1 MTKTKGRSSPT
12 PRKSKF
18 SALEFTA
25 EDERVDKDSRITL
38 CKFKKRKSPQEHS
51 PINKYTSLKSFA
63 RAVKNILNEFVDEL
77 VDTRSSGGPMD
88 VGIIKSHT
96 VASSGSSGCKPSVHN
111 RTEYHGSEFSSL
123 ATTTS
128 SARLSGIVTD
138 AKHLHSRPSLIPADA
153 SLPDEHVL
161 KYSSN
166 VHDTNEPVVVDSN
179 DDPVI
184 ELRLPKSPSII
195 QLKGLPDEHVLKY
208 SSNVH
213 DTNEPVAVDSDDDP
227 VIELRSSKSPSI
239 VQLQGLPDEH
249 VLMYSSNVHDSNE
262 PVVDLDDDP
271 VIELRLPKSPSI
283 VQLQGWFSSYNHSC
297 LPDEHV
303 LKYSSNVHDTNEPV
317 VDSDDDPVIELRS
330 TKSPSI
336 VQLQGLPD
344 ERVLKYSSNV
354 HDTEALV
361 VVIPDHIIYRKL
373 WSTSSCLSFSPKC
386 IKLEGLPNSET
397 MPSTF
402 KWKVSAVVD
411 IQSVWIDSIKTAD
424 VTIRLIAKTRRS
436 RVVRIL
442 RFAVSDPDWSDK
454 QEAIQSLDF
463 RYKERWRTA
472 G

>member
-96 VASSGSSGCKPSVHN
+96 VASSGSSGCKPSEHN
-111 RTEYHGSEFSSL
+111 RTEYRASEFSSL

-138 AKHLHSRPSLIPADA
+138 DKHLYSRPPLIPADA
-153 SLPDEHVL
+153 SRFFIP
-161 KYSSN
+161 
-166 VHDTNEPVVVDSN
+166 NEPVVVDS
-179 DDPVI
+179 DDEPVI
-184 ELRLPKSPSII
+184 ELRSPKSPSIA
-195 QLKGLPDEHVLKY
+195 QLQGLPDEHVLKY

-283 VQLQGWFSSYNHSC
+283 VQLQG

-354 HDTEALV
+354 HDSEALV

-463 RYKERWRTA
+463 RYKDRWRTA

>member
-96 VASSGSSGCKPSVHN
+96 VASSGSSGCKPSEHN
-111 RTEYHGSEFSSL
+111 RTEYRASEFSSL

-128 SARLSGIVTD
+128 SASLSGIVTD
-138 AKHLHSRPSLIPADA
+138 DKHLYSRPPLIPAD
-153 SLPDEHVL
+153 
-161 KYSSN
+161 
-166 VHDTNEPVVVDSN
+166 NEPVVVDS
-179 DDPVI
+179 DDEPVI
-184 ELRLPKSPSII
+184 ELRSPKSPSIA
-195 QLKGLPDEHVLKY
+195 QLQGLPDEHVLKY

-239 VQLQGLPDEH
+239 VQLQG
-249 VLMYSSNVHDSNE
+249 
-262 PVVDLDDDP
+262 
-271 VIELRLPKSPSI
+271 
-283 VQLQGWFSSYNHSC
+283 

-354 HDTEALV
+354 HDSEALV

-411 IQSVWIDSIKTAD
+411 IQSVWIDS
-424 VTIRLIAKTRRS
+424 
-436 RVVRIL
+436 
-442 RFAVSDPDWSDK
+442 VSFSGLPFVHMIPFLFPVGNGCIIFNQFK
-454 QEAIQSLDF
+454 F
-463 RYKERWRTA
+463 P
-472 G
+472 

>member
-1 MTKTKGRSSPT
+1 
-12 PRKSKF
+12 
-18 SALEFTA
+18 
-25 EDERVDKDSRITL
+25 
-38 CKFKKRKSPQEHS
+38 
-51 PINKYTSLKSFA
+51 
-63 RAVKNILNEFVDEL
+63 
-77 VDTRSSGGPMD
+77 MD

-96 VASSGSSGCKPSVHN
+96 VASSGSSGCKPSEHN
-111 RTEYHGSEFSSL
+111 RNEYHGSEFSSL
-123 ATTTS
+123 ATTTT

-138 AKHLHSRPSLIPADA
+138 DKHLYSRPPLIPAD
-153 SLPDEHVL
+153 
-161 KYSSN
+161 
-166 VHDTNEPVVVDSN
+166 NEPVVVDS
-179 DDPVI
+179 DD
-184 ELRLPKSPSII
+184 E
-195 QLKGLPDEHVLKY
+195 
-208 SSNVH
+208 
-213 DTNEPVAVDSDDDP
+213 P
-227 VIELRSSKSPSI
+227 VIELRSPKSPSI

-249 VLMYSSNVHDSNE
+249 
-262 PVVDLDDDP
+262 
-271 VIELRLPKSPSI
+271 
-283 VQLQGWFSSYNHSC
+283 
-297 LPDEHV
+297 
-303 LKYSSNVHDTNEPV
+303 
-317 VDSDDDPVIELRS
+317 
-330 TKSPSI
+330 
-336 VQLQGLPD
+336 
-344 ERVLKYSSNV
+344 VLKYSSNV

-463 RYKERWRTA
+463 RYKDRWRTA